1 MWGILGTAIARCT
14 IKSRHGLLTIRGV
27 YRSPWCL
34 ADEFAFSHIC
44 PWSMVNCCLI
54 VGDFNAPHI
63 NSMEFTTSGGCFV
76 NSLLLTIIRCALVQ
90 SFVKSTQWLRT
101 WTAIAGPCL
110 YTPLWW
116 ALLTTT
122 TSPNLQWSRCTAP
135 WFSDTIYS
143 MYLLRP
149 VPISEVLIF
158 RQSEIVLSKRTG
170 RSVQMGL
177 SKTFESATLL
187 FTLWST
193 RRLSHKE
200 TRSRG
205 DIRNTSGTYS
215 CQKPVKREYRKIQ
228 SLI

>member
-44 PWSMVNCCLI
+44 PWSMVNCYLI

-101 WTAIAGPCL
+101 WTAIAGLVFTHHCDGRYWQLPPPPTCSDHVVL
-110 YTPLWW
+110 HLDFRTQYTVCICP
-116 ALLTTT
+116 A
-122 TSPNLQWSRCTAP
+122 PPQYMRC
-135 WFSDTIYS
+135 
-143 MYLLRP
+143 
-149 VPISEVLIF
+149 
-158 RQSEIVLSKRTG
+158 
-170 RSVQMGL
+170 
-177 SKTFESATLL
+177 
-187 FTLWST
+187 
-193 RRLSHKE
+193 
-200 TRSRG
+200 
-205 DIRNTSGTYS
+205 
-215 CQKPVKREYRKIQ
+215 
-228 SLI
+228 